1 MMKSSLRRV
10 PVRLALA
17 FLVMSS
23 LSAGDAPQAPET
35 KRIGIVFMQQV
46 FKNYNYAK
54 DTEERIKQAFTPEQN
69 RIEDEMKRLGELER
83 SLQNNP
89 LKPPGSA
96 QWRKAMM
103 EIEAG
108 KVEVQS
114 MQEDFGKRVKT
125 EEAAFWVNV
134 YNAFQRACKILAEY
148 YQYDMIIAA
157 PDPAISEDA
166 IKAQDPMAIQQ
177 EILLRRL
184 QYVHDRANLTGAI
197 TELLNQRYVKYQQ
210 DPQKNPL

>member
-1 MMKSSLRRV
+1 MMKFRLWRASAL
-10 PVRLALA
+10 LALA
-17 FLVMSS
+17 VGSAFH

-35 KRIGIVFMQQV
+35 KRIGVVFMQQV

-54 DTEERIKQAFTPEQN
+54 DTEARIREAFTPEQI
-69 RIEDEMKRLGELER
+69 RIEDEIKRLEELER

-103 EIEAG
+103 EIEGG

-148 YQYDMIIAA
+148 YQYDMVIAA
-157 PDPAISEDA
+157 PDPAISDDA

-197 TELLNQRYVKYQQ
+197 TELLNQRYAKYLQ